1 MGLDS
6 LKMTAKTE
14 VRMEETLTSLV
25 KNWKRALEKI
35 GIGKAVDS
43 RSFSMSYYG
52 EKPTKGV
59 EQVFSSK
66 EKKNN
71 KLWKKKVF

>member
-1 MGLDS
+1 MVKE
-6 LKMTAKTE
+6 LKKKE
-14 VRMEETLTSLV
+14 S
-25 KNWKRALEKI
+25 EKKEI

-71 KLWKKKVF
+71 RIFDSEEVNKRAEETETFAVAARSS